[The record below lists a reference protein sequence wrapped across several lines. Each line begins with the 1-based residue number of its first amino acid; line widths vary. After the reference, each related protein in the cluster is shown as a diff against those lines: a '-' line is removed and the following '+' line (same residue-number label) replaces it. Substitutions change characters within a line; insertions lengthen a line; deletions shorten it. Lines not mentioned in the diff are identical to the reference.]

1 MGTNYYAK
9 INICPCCKKPEE
21 TAHLG
26 KSSAG
31 WSFALQYNGG
41 RFYTDF
47 EGMKDWLKGKV
58 IEDEYGGKISKEDF
72 IKMVESKKKIK
83 DPNADYGSRSENI
96 MEIDGYKFYDWE
108 FI

>member
-72 IKMVESKKKIK
+72 IKMVESKK
-83 DPNADYGSRSENI
+83 D
-96 MEIDGYKFYDWE
+96 
-108 FI
+108 